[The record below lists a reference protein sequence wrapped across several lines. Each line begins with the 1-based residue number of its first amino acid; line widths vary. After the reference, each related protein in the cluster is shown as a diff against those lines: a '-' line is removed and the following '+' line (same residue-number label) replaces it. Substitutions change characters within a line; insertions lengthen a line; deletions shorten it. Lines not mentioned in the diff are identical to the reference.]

1 MIRAQGFVE
10 KNKLIVLGV
19 ADFKN
24 GPIPFRYS
32 TDLENPV
39 DDGPMD
45 FGGELPAEIEA
56 ALAKGQ
62 EKIQSIIEAKKMKLA
77 AAELVIRS
85 RQGDQNAMAMLGAI
99 RAQAKAGNERAKKAF
114 QAVHDYIRNHPV
126 TSGFAGDIDK
136 NLEKITA
143 LAKPN
148 QESEILRSI
157 GLQIFA
163 PSLPTEKAIV
173 LVANGPVISKE
184 YVEQVISPFP
194 NQLFL
199 AGIKQAKAKISN
211 QPDFRA
217 GQIIGRAK
225 LLQDV
230 RRPLT
235 SFRAVCPIMAW
246 ELGK

>member
-10 KNKLIVLGV
+10 NNKLIVLGV
-19 ADFKN
+19 ADFNN

-32 TDLENPV
+32 ADLENAV

-45 FGGELPAEIEA
+45 FGNELPPEVES

-62 EKIQSIIEAKKMKLA
+62 EKIQSIIEAKKIKLA

-99 RAQAKAGNERAKKAF
+99 RGRAKAGSERAKMAF

-126 TSGFAGDIDK
+126 TSSFAGDIDK
-136 NLEKITA
+136 NVEKITA
-143 LAKPN
+143 LVKPDH
-148 QESEILRSI
+148 QSEILRSI

-184 YVEQVISPFP
+184 YVERVIAPYP
-194 NQLFL
+194 NAAFM
-199 AGIKQAKAKISN
+199 AGVRQAKSKISN

-225 LLQDV
+225 MLQDI

-235 SFRAVCPIMAW
+235 SFRPLCPVMAW